1 MEEGRIQARR
11 RSSTKGGEEM
21 IEGPRLLNK
30 DIDQVT
36 ATLSTTGTS
45 FTIVANGDGWVAD
58 YHAIGGAHMGVLRWQ
73 GYIDLSGYTRED
85 RTFFPGVPIAQDGGY
100 YGMSAGTYL
109 AMYTMIT
116 QSPIDETSMLSNT
129 LDFTVPGFLGST
141 TNPDQV
147 TWGIGSTM
155 APGST
160 HNNLLSV
167 QDAWSW
173 GTGNPTATDR
183 LYIYKF
189 AHVITETED
198 VSVQLPP
205 THILVPG
212 MVEGEADLVYMQRLR
227 RSFELQQ
234 TPDID

>member
-1 MEEGRIQARR
+1 
-11 RSSTKGGEEM
+11 M

-36 ATLSTTGTS
+36 ATLSASAGS
-45 FTIVANGDGWVAD
+45 LTIVANGGDWVAD
-58 YHAIGGAHMGVLRWQ
+58 YYALAGAHLGVLRWE
-73 GYIDLSGYTRED
+73 GYIDLSGYTREA
-85 RTFFPGVPIAQDGGY
+85 RTFFPGVPVAQDGGY
-100 YGMSAGTYL
+100 YGMSAGTSL
-109 AMYTMIT
+109 VTYTMIT
-116 QSPIDETSMLSNT
+116 QSPIDETSMLSTT
-129 LDFTVPGFLGST
+129 LDFTVPGFLNST
-141 TNPDQV
+141 TNADQV
-147 TWGIGSTM
+147 TWGIGSIR

-160 HNNLLSV
+160 HNNLLSI

-189 AHVITETED
+189 AHILTESED
-198 VSVQLPP
+198 VTVQLPP
-205 THILVPG
+205 THLLVPG
-212 MVEGEADLVYMQRLR
+212 IVDGEEDLVYMQRLR